1 MEHLALAENVIA
13 HTEALT
19 CVSSRAFVGF
29 ATAVRDS
36 SSALE
41 VAGLLPVGQAIACR
55 MHVSADGAVS
65 AVMRHLAPAGHAPFG
80 ALQQLAAWISPGA
93 ICLPSDV
100 TRIASLLE
108 PVVPQVF
115 RHVQKDTTSVRAL
128 NSEDVELARPVQSW
142 PWQIGQALA
151 VLMRADGGE
160 LELTVRHVA
169 RDATALR
176 QLQSRKA
183 SALAATYGTPATDE
197 AQTSLK
203 AITAML
209 SDANLLSIEVAA
221 GGASMGP
228 LERHLIAR
236 ALFGTSHDETAS
248 SDEASFRCL
257 AGSAHTVCRIAPI
270 AGEVEYLQRIQSPPQ
285 IASGLEIGRAG
296 GLAAVRL
303 ESDSRA
309 RHLYLIGAT
318 GTGKSTLLRSM
329 IMQDVANE
337 EGVILIDPHGDL
349 SLQVAAAIPIS
360 RRRDVEFY
368 DASVVESEFAI
379 SLLPTKRDPEAI
391 ERGADSLVRLF
402 MEALYADTSNA
413 FGPVFEQYF
422 RNALMLLLSQPGED
436 GTLENLPRIFEDKDY
451 RDLLLD
457 GCCNSAIVSFWRE
470 TATKASGEM
479 SLANVTPY
487 VTSKLTRL
495 IGTAQARR
503 IFSAAGHGI
512 DFAAAMD
519 TGKIL
524 ILRCPKGELGEGLAG
539 LIMAA
544 ALMQIQEAAMARASR
559 RDRKPVRLYVDEFQG
574 ARGLALSTLL
584 AEGRKFGVSLTLAN
598 QSLGQIDGARD
609 RSLGAAILA
618 NVANLLVF
626 RVGAPDAERL
636 APWLDRPER
645 WRDLCNLPDF
655 RMTGRIL
662 ANGRPFNLTELGL
675 PKCEG
680 AKV

>member
-1 MEHLALAENVIA
+1 MEHLALAENVTA
-13 HTEALT
+13 YTEALT
-19 CVSSRAFVGF
+19 CVAAQGVVGF
-29 ATAVRDS
+29 ATVVRDS
-36 SSALE
+36 SAALE
-41 VAGLLPVGQAIACR
+41 AAGLLPVGHAIACR
-55 MHVSADGAVS
+55 ISVLTDGAVTA
-65 AVMRHLAPAGHAPFG
+65 AVRHLAPAGHVPCA
-80 ALQQLAAWISPGA
+80 ALQQLAAWIFPGA

-100 TRIASLLE
+100 TSIANSLK
-108 PVVPQVF
+108 PVVAEAF
-115 RHVQKDTTSVRAL
+115 RPVQSDTTPVREL
-128 NSEDVELARPVQSW
+128 NSKADELARPVQSW

-151 VLMRADGGE
+151 VLMRAGGGE

-169 RDATALR
+169 RDAAILR

-183 SALAATYGTPATDE
+183 VSLAATYGTVATEE
-197 AQTSLK
+197 AQASLK

-209 SDANLLSIEVAA
+209 GDATLLSIEVAA
-221 GGASMGP
+221 GGASLGA
-228 LERHLIAR
+228 LERNLIAR
-236 ALFGTSHDETAS
+236 ALYGTSHDEAAS
-248 SDEASFRCL
+248 SDDATFRCL
-257 AGSAHTVCRIAPI
+257 AGSAHAVCRIAPI
-270 AGEVEYLQRIQSPPQ
+270 AGEVEYLQRVQGLPP
-285 IASGLEIGRAG
+285 ISSGLEIGRAG

-303 ESDSRA
+303 EPDSRA

-329 IMQDVANE
+329 IKQDVANG

-368 DASVVESEFAI
+368 DASVIESEFAI

-391 ERGADSLVRLF
+391 ESGADSLVRLF

-436 GTLENLPRIFEDKDY
+436 DTLENLPRIFEDKDY

-470 TATKASGEM
+470 TATKANGEM
-479 SLANVTPY
+479 SLTNVTPY

-503 IFSAAGHGI
+503 IFSAPGHGI

-519 TGKIL
+519 AGKIL

-539 LIMAA
+539 LVMAA

-559 RDRKPVRLYVDEFQG
+559 QDRKPVRLYVDEFHG

-680 AKV
+680 ATV